1 LKRRGRGPR
10 RGGGGGAGGPRE
22 DKRDACLYS
31 CVRVRRAGEWRIAMG
46 DMPHAKVLKIGC

>member
-1 LKRRGRGPR
+1 MAMRE
-10 RGGGGGAGGPRE
+10 GGGGVLE